1 MFKSHHR
8 QTALL
13 TCHFC
18 GSVSTAI
25 IIKTLESVFGGSFP
39 WKHGLFFLPLFNAS
53 QLIVTGVEAKHR
65 LKNTN
70 TAELLSKTKP
80 AGWSSQ
86 THQDVTGRV
95 CFQRVRGDIVLYSCT
110 LSGTVTSKSQSLA
123 ILGPNHNTASPP
135 LPRSSSPPLLW
146 LLPLLLCI
154 ITQVIVE

>member
-8 QTALL
+8 QAALL

-18 GSVSTAI
+18 GPCPRRCCPLSV
-25 IIKTLESVFGGSFP
+25 ESIFSGSFP
-39 WKHGLFFLPLFNAS
+39 WKHGLFFLTFFNAS

-95 CFQRVRGDIVLYSCT
+95 CFQRLRGDIVLYSCT

-146 LLPLLLCI
+146 LLSLLLCI